1 MKLTEKQVF
10 MITKKQK
17 ETLSLLHTKYKI
29 NTSQFISDAIDEK
42 IQKDKQKIL
51 LDYRFMNTTNI
62 CPF

>member
-17 ETLSLLHTKYKI
+17 ETLSLLHTKYHI
-29 NTSQFISDAIDEK
+29 NTSQFIRDAIDEK

>member
-1 MKLTEKQVF
+1 

-17 ETLSLLHTKYKI
+17 ETLVILHKKYHI
-29 NTSQFISDAIDEK
+29 NTSQFIRDAIDEK
-42 IQKDKQKIL
+42 LQNDKQKIL